1 MWNFFKIASNTFKE
15 SVREPVFCLLLVCA
29 LVLIAHFP
37 SVALFVF
44 YEQLK
49 TVVDSS
55 MATSMLF
62 GLFAAV
68 LASSHTVAQ
77 EMRNGTVLLLL
88 SKPVHRWSFVLA
100 KIFGIVAAVILF
112 MFILNCATVV
122 AVYIAV
128 DQFNTDDLT
137 YYMLLGIMVASAVIG
152 MLLNFFRGSSF
163 SSGMIFSMSAM
174 IPLFMLLCVLIKDK
188 PLLDMAD
195 LSKSLILLF
204 GAVSAMATIA
214 VAFAV
219 RLDMVANLCL
229 CTVVFF
235 LGMVSSFL
243 FQRETGSVVL
253 DTVLGALYAVFPNW
267 QFFWLADAIAGGR
280 HIPWT
285 YVIKSFIYVIAYI
298 ALCSLWA
305 VALFQRREIAKDTR

>member
-1 MWNFFKIASNTFKE
+1 MWNFFKISSNTFKE

-37 SVALFVF
+37 SVSLFVF

-55 MATSMLF
+55 MATSLLF

-88 SKPVHRWSFVLA
+88 SKPVHRWSFVMA
-100 KIFGIVAAVILF
+100 KIAGIVAAVVLF

-137 YYMLLGIMVASAVIG
+137 YYMLLGIMVASAVVG

-163 SSGMIFSMSAM
+163 SAGMIFTMSVLM
-174 IPLFMLLCVLIKDK
+174 PLFMLLCLLIKEK
-188 PLLDMAD
+188 PQLDMAD
-195 LSKSLILLF
+195 LAKSLILLF
-204 GAVSAMATIA
+204 GAVAAMSTVA
-214 VAFAV
+214 VAFAI

-235 LGMVSSFL
+235 LGMVSSYL
-243 FQRETGSVVL
+243 FQRETGSLVL
-253 DTVLGALYAVFPNW
+253 DMVLGALYAAFPNW

-280 HIPWT
+280 HIPWI
-285 YVIKSFIYVIAYI
+285 YVVKSFVYVLAYM
-298 ALCSLWA
+298 ALCSMWA
-305 VALFQRREIAKDTR
+305 VALFQKHEIAKDTR

>member
-88 SKPVHRWSFVLA
+88 SQTGAPVELRAGQDLRDRGRGDPVHVHPELRHGGGGIYRGGISSTPTTSPTICCWESWS
-100 KIFGIVAAVILF
+100 
-112 MFILNCATVV
+112 
-122 AVYIAV
+122 
-128 DQFNTDDLT
+128 
-137 YYMLLGIMVASAVIG
+137 
-152 MLLNFFRGSSF
+152 
-163 SSGMIFSMSAM
+163 
-174 IPLFMLLCVLIKDK
+174 P
-188 PLLDMAD
+188 
-195 LSKSLILLF
+195 
-204 GAVSAMATIA
+204 
-214 VAFAV
+214 
-219 RLDMVANLCL
+219 
-229 CTVVFF
+229 
-235 LGMVSSFL
+235 
-243 FQRETGSVVL
+243 
-253 DTVLGALYAVFPNW
+253 
-267 QFFWLADAIAGGR
+267 
-280 HIPWT
+280 
-285 YVIKSFIYVIAYI
+285 
-298 ALCSLWA
+298 
-305 VALFQRREIAKDTR
+305 RR